1 MTGSNSIPDSDFN
14 QEQIRP
20 HSVESEESVLGSCL
34 IDHEGVGRI
43 ADSLTPEDF
52 YSQRNRL
59 VYIAIRRLHERGGP
73 IDQVSVAHELGDD
86 LEAVGGAAYLAG
98 LVATTPT
105 SVHVRHYADTV
116 TRTASQRRLIKAIEN
131 VHSLPF
137 INGSQP
143 HELAELISDQ
153 ILAAAPRPLGFAT
166 EWTFRE
172 AVDDFLEGAGKPKG
186 ERFPTGFQH
195 IDPSLGGGLDRGS
208 LCILAADTGH
218 GKTTLAMQWAVD
230 WATEGRN
237 VEVLSYEMTAV
248 SLVQRAIAA
257 RAGVPSLSLEDAVRN
272 QSADQAA
279 IYDVAGQLSDLP
291 INVTTR
297 VRDMNSLEGYVRR
310 RHRSKPVDVVIMDH
324 LQMLPMSDTQ
334 HRVAQM
340 DDAAIR
346 LKRLALD
353 LNCVVIGISQPNRS
367 GLNGNKRL
375 TVSALRDSHGIGANA
390 DVVMALHQPELR
402 DKAET
407 RQKVVLH
414 FAKNRFGPDGS
425 EQALHFDSSFS
436 RFREWSGGNSK

>member
-1 MTGSNSIPDSDFN
+1 M
-14 QEQIRP
+14 
-20 HSVESEESVLGSCL
+20 
-34 IDHEGVGRI
+34 
-43 ADSLTPEDF
+43 
-52 YSQRNRL
+52 
-59 VYIAIRRLHERGGP
+59 
-73 IDQVSVAHELGDD
+73 
-86 LEAVGGAAYLAG
+86 
-98 LVATTPT
+98 
-105 SVHVRHYADTV
+105 
-116 TRTASQRRLIKAIEN
+116 
-131 VHSLPF
+131 
-137 INGSQP
+137 
-143 HELAELISDQ
+143 
-153 ILAAAPRPLGFAT
+153 
-166 EWTFRE
+166 
-172 AVDDFLEGAGKPKG
+172 
-186 ERFPTGFQH
+186 
-195 IDPSLGGGLDRGS
+195 
-208 LCILAADTGH
+208 
-218 GKTTLAMQWAVD
+218 
-230 WATEGRN
+230 
-237 VEVLSYEMTAV
+237 EVLSYEMTAV

-414 FAKNRFGPDGS
+414 FAKNRFGPGRVRTGASFRLVVLAIQGMKWRELEMSEHNYAGCQEPLCQSCDGYADGYVDGKS
-425 EQALHFDSSFS
+425 KALFEVSTRTIDHPRGCGCDPCQAVAERLRRRGGAEALLSMDEIVEPD
-436 RFREWSGGNSK
+436 RERRNGNGMPTGLEAGLGFLLGIELAEGDGR